1 MSTLL
6 KFHRSVMKSR
16 LSLLSA
22 SCLGLSQLLS
32 LSVVTIP
39 MPASA
44 EPMSASAEPLQIA
57 QAAGSDRLRQMFSP
71 EIQATINACST
82 QGKAD
87 LAAGAGA
94 DGSLKCGDGSSV
106 PNVAYADYVDT
117 VSNILAASVLV
128 GMKTAIANEPR
139 ITPEVVVNFL
149 STSQGVETL
158 RNGIETA
165 ITQNQLV
172 PADSTQSVKLLTDA
186 VIQQLTPILT
196 PTTLDTLLGTPEQSG
211 QIVSNF
217 CTAPGTSV
225 PQALT
230 LVPGLTPIQLYA
242 ICIQESGITD
252 EVLRMLR

>member
-6 KFHRSVMKSR
+6 TFHRSVMKSR
-16 LSLLSA
+16 LSLISA
-22 SCLGLSQLLS
+22 SCLGLSQLS
-32 LSVVTIP
+32 LLMAAIP
-39 MPASA
+39 MP
-44 EPMSASAEPLQIA
+44 ASAEPLQIA
-57 QAAGSDRLRQMFSP
+57 QAAGSDRLSQMFSP

-106 PNVAYADYVDT
+106 PNVAYVDYVDT

-128 GMKTAIANEPR
+128 GMKTAITNEPR

-149 STSQGVETL
+149 STAQGVETL
-158 RNGIETA
+158 RSGIETA

-172 PADSTQSVKLLTDA
+172 PANSTQSVTLLTDA
-186 VIQQLTPILT
+186 VIQQLTPVLT
-196 PTTLDTLLGTPEQSG
+196 PATLDTLLGTPEQSR

-230 LVPGLTPIQLYA
+230 LAPGLNQIQLYA
-242 ICIQESGITD
+242 ICIQASGITD
-252 EVLRMLR
+252 EVLRMMR